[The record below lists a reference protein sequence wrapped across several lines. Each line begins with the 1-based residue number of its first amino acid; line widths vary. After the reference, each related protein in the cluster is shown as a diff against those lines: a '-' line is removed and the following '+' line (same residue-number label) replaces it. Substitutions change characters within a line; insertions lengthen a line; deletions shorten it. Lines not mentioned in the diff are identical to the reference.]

1 MIRAPVPALRASLQS
16 EVSHVKKSAL
26 AVAIACSSLF
36 AGATQA
42 GLPFDQF
49 IAFGASYDDSGQYP
63 DVELDRAQGLRF
75 TNVDPLTGERGRSFP
90 EWLAL
95 DLGIGEMN
103 PSAPLQVTRPDF
115 PPRAAPLDTSS
126 INFATGGYRADQVLE
141 SVVGTQ
147 TVAVSIYSN
156 SQPGF
161 LARVAAG
168 TLTFGPSTLFY
179 ALPAGNDV
187 RDLADPELT
196 ADTSA
201 RIVQALVDAGARY
214 IVLPTLPKLGN
225 FAELPNFDANG
236 RTQLGLDRTA
246 TAIAFNTAFEQR
258 LDAIPGNFIR
268 VDVATLFDEML
279 ASSGSF
285 GFAADLDQA
294 TVCYNARSLAIVLGV
309 VDICQEP
316 PGRGFSSNGD
326 PDQFVFHDGLHPT
339 QAAAHVAAD
348 LIESV
353 IRAPGTAALLPETV
367 LGDARAY
374 GNAIDD
380 YLVQNRW
387 GEAAGR
393 TQLFAAVQGVSVDM
407 KETRATPEASS
418 DATDL
423 TLGGSIGLGNGWLLG
438 AAVGSQA
445 SEADIDDLGSG
456 FESSGLMGSVFA
468 GYRCDI
474 WFADAV
480 LSAGQSDL
488 EDIERVFNIGSVQ
501 LRREQGETE
510 ADVLGLAL
518 DVGVDMMPK
527 DAGWRFGPF
536 LAMEYTDITVDG
548 YVEESA
554 SSSAMAFGD
563 LDRESLLGRA
573 GVFASWPLALGGA
586 DVELYGD
593 VAYFEE
599 FEDETDAVEAVS
611 KTLASGPWFR
621 MPGYEIDESGMRAML
636 GADARWNSGLS
647 LGLSYRYDDND
658 AEAQYLNL
666 SASYAL

>member
-1 MIRAPVPALRASLQS
+1 MPRYRRPFAPMRFRGAP
-16 EVSHVKKSAL
+16 VKKSPLAAAL
-26 AVAIACSSLF
+26 ACTLA
-36 AGATQA
+36 AGGAHA

-49 IAFGASYDDSGQYP
+49 IAFGASYDDAGQFP
-63 DVELDRAQGLRF
+63 DVELDRALGLRF
-75 TNVDPLTGERGRSFP
+75 TNIDPLSGQRGRSFP

-115 PPRAAPLDTSS
+115 PPRAAPLDTNS
-126 INFATGGYRADQVLE
+126 INFAVGGYRADEVLE

-147 TVAVSIYSN
+147 TVAASIYSN
-156 SQPGF
+156 TQPGF

-168 TLTFGPSTLFY
+168 TLTFGPNTLFY

-187 RDLADPELT
+187 RDLADPQQT
-196 ADTSA
+196 ADTSVQ
-201 RIVQALVDAGARY
+201 IVQALVDAGARY

-236 RTQLGLDRTA
+236 RTQLGLDRTE
-246 TAIAFNTAFEQR
+246 TAIAFNTAFAQR
-258 LDAIPGNFIR
+258 LNAVPGNFIR

-279 ASSGSF
+279 ADPGGF

-309 VDICQEP
+309 VDLCQEP
-316 PGRGFSSNGD
+316 SGRGFASGGD
-326 PDQFVFHDGLHPT
+326 PDQFVFNDGLHPT
-339 QAAAHVAAD
+339 QEAAHIAAD

-374 GNAIDD
+374 RNTIDD

-387 GEAAGR
+387 GESTGEAR
-393 TQLFAAVQGVSVDM
+393 LFASVQGVSVDTA
-407 KETRATPEASS
+407 ETRATPEASS

-423 TLGGSIGLGNGWLLG
+423 TLGGSVGLGDGWLIG
-438 AAVGSQA
+438 AAIGSQS
-445 SEADIDDLGSG
+445 SETDIDDLGSS
-456 FESSGLMGSVFA
+456 FESAGLMGSLFA
-468 GYRCDI
+468 GWRRDI

-480 LSAGQSDL
+480 LSAGSSDL
-488 EDIERVFNIGSVQ
+488 EDIERVFNLGSVQ
-501 LRREQGETE
+501 VRREQGQTE
-510 ADVLGLAL
+510 AEVFGLAL

-527 DAGWRFGPF
+527 GSAWRFGPF
-536 LAMEYTDITVDG
+536 LAMDYTDITVDG
-548 YVEESA
+548 YAEEGT
-554 SSSAMAFGD
+554 SSSAMSYGD
-563 LDRESLLGRA
+563 LDRESMLGRA

-586 DVELYGD
+586 EVEVYGD
-593 VAYFEE
+593 IAYFEE
-599 FEDETDAVEAVS
+599 FEDDTDAVEAVNKALS
-611 KTLASGPWFR
+611 SGPWFR
-621 MPGYEIDESGMRAML
+621 MPGYQIDESGVRAML
-636 GADARWNSGLS
+636 GADASWNSGFH
-647 LGLSYRYDDND
+647 LGLSYRYDDNE

-666 SASYAL
+666 SVAYAL